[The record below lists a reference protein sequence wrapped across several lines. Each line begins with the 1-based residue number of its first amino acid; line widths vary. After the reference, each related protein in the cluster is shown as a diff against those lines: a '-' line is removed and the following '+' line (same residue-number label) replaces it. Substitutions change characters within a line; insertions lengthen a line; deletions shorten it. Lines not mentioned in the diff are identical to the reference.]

1 MMIMNAQTEATKSL
15 SSNLQGFSAAEK
27 IWPSGVNY
35 MAEADQSASATEGHV
50 QSAT

>member
-1 MMIMNAQTEATKSL
+1 MIMNAQTEATKSL
-15 SSNLQGFSAAEK
+15 SSNLQGYSAVEN

-35 MAEADQSASATEGHV
+35 MDEADQSASATEGHV